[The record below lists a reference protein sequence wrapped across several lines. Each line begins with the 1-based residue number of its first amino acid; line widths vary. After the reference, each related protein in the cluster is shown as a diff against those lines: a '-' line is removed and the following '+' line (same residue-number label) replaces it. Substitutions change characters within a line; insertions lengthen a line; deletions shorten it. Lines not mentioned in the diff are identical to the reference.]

1 MKLLPKAMLICCAML
16 FITGIGYVCFYKTP
30 AASQMSNLTDD
41 DSGKTLDITKGSVF
55 TLTLRDHGGG
65 GYHFNKTQ
73 FDSTI
78 LHLQSHSE
86 AGAPAN
92 SALGHPGS
100 GVWKFI
106 AVKTGR
112 TKLVVTESRPWRQ
125 TDTIINFQNL
135 VLVK

>member
-1 MKLLPKAMLICCAML
+1 MKVLPKALLICCAML
-16 FITGIGYVCFYKTP
+16 SVTAIGYLGFYKT
-30 AASQMSNLTDD
+30 ADGQVKNLTDG
-41 DSGKTLDITKGSVF
+41 DSGKTLTITTGSVF
-55 TLTLRDHGGG
+55 TLTLPDHGGG
-65 GYHFNKTQ
+65 GYRFNRSS
-73 FDSTI
+73 FDNTI

-92 SALGHPGS
+92 SAIGHPGTA
-100 GVWKFI
+100 VWKFI
-106 AVKTGR
+106 AVKKGR